1 MRPLKKTLSL
11 FAVLALCLVLLPA
24 SAQFGIEGVWQ
35 AYDASGSVVMIFGAT
50 GAYITILPVI
60 PSGSNST
67 FGMWMGNGWAID
79 AGLYSIQGMYLSMK
93 NRNGFGNV
101 WRYSLTGN
109 MLYLLQEQTGIYL
122 SMTRVSLS
130 ETMGMGGEWLEVG
143 GEFSLTVNDDGSF
156 IQDYGDGKYY
166 KGVWMVYSGFLTLS
180 YDDGDAYLLQYK
192 LGSSSLELYDQDTGA
207 QLASL
212 VRSGMEETTMPAV
225 TPAPKFSTGPAIQ
238 TPVPAGTEAL
248 LAPQTDEPAP
258 QTNEPA
264 PQTDEPAP
272 QTDEPAL
279 QTDEPAA
286 EATEAPAP
294 DIAAAPTEAPYV
306 APGLAGKWQAKD
318 AAGTRIILLTPEGLI
333 EISYEEAELA
343 DRAKKGTFTSSA
355 DTIVITYED
364 GTVETF
370 RYILMGDNL
379 LLSDENLQNPI
390 TYARQPAED

>member
-93 NRNGFGNV
+93 NRNGFSNV

-212 VRSGMEETTMPAV
+212 VRPGVEETTMPAV
-225 TPAPKFSTGPAIQ
+225 TPAPKFNTGPAIQ
-238 TPVPAGTEAL
+238 TPVPAGTEAP
-248 LAPQTDEPAP
+248 LAPQTA
-258 QTNEPA
+258 
-264 PQTDEPAP
+264 
-272 QTDEPAL
+272 
-279 QTDEPAA
+279 EPAA

>member
-11 FAVLALCLVLLPA
+11 FAVLALCLALLPA

-238 TPVPAGTEAL
+238 TPVPAGTEAP
-248 LAPQTDEPAP
+248 LAPQTA
-258 QTNEPA
+258 
-264 PQTDEPAP
+264 
-272 QTDEPAL
+272 
-279 QTDEPAA
+279 EPAA